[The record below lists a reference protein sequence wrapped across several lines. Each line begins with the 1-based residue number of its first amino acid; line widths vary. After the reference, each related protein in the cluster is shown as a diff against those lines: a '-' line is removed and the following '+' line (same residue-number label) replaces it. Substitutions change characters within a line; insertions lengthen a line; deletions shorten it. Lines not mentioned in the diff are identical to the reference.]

1 MKGSS
6 LLFKL
11 KKTRQIYMLFG
22 GHKKKSGGIGGILR
36 TFLSIFM
43 MAILGLGVFQAYKT
57 FSGYDPL
64 SVSPKSV
71 ASNFLNSKSLFEFI
85 NGILTLSPSKSLD
98 GAKKILGGNPQK
110 TIPESQ
116 LNASKTVKFRF
127 GVISDTHNDNPYL
140 AKALQNIKAQGG
152 KFVIGLGDY
161 TDVGTPDELTR
172 VKQEFDNAGLTYYL
186 TIGDHDLWDSRNKK
200 QEPSQNFTD
209 VFNTIPY
216 QSFSFEEARFIL
228 IYNSD
233 NYLGLD
239 AFQINWIEEELKRE
253 ELKKAN
259 PVFVFAAIP
268 LYHPSSDHVMGKT
281 TPKLKNQAE
290 HLNSIFKRH
299 GVAEVFAGDT
309 HFYSRYKEPKNDL
322 PMTNVGAVTSIRNP
336 QAPRFVMVDVFDD
349 GGYNVLDVEIK

>member
-1 MKGSS
+1 M
-6 LLFKL
+6 F
-11 KKTRQIYMLFG
+11 FNFH
-22 GHKKKSGGIGGILR
+22 HKKSSGIGRILR

-43 MAILGLGVFQAYKT
+43 MTVLAIGIFQAYET

-64 SVSPKSV
+64 SVNPKSV
-71 ASNFLNSKSLFEFI
+71 ASNFLNSDSLFEFI

-98 GAKKILGGNPQK
+98 GAKKILSGNLQK
-110 TIPESQ
+110 TIPGSGS
-116 LNASKTVKFRF
+116 AGSKKIKFKF
-127 GVISDTHNDNPYL
+127 GVVSDTHNDSAYL
-140 AKALQNIKAQGG
+140 AKALQNIKSQGG

-161 TDVGTPDELTR
+161 TDVGTTDELAR
-172 VKQEFDNAGLTYYL
+172 VKQEFDNAGLTFYL
-186 TIGDHDLWDSRNKK
+186 TAGDHDLWDSRDKK
-200 QEPSQNFTD
+200 QEPSQNFTG

-216 QSFSFEEARFIL
+216 QSFSFDDARFIL

-239 AFQINWIEEELKRE
+239 TFQLNWIEEELKRE

-281 TPKLKNQAE
+281 TPKLKNQAD
-290 HLNSIFKRH
+290 HLNNIFKRY
-299 GVAEVFAGDT
+299 GVSEVFAGDT
-309 HFYSRYKEPKNDL
+309 HFYSRYREPKNDL
-322 PMTNVGAVTSIRNP
+322 PMTSVGAVTSIRNP

-349 GGYNVLDVEIK
+349 GGYNVSDIEIR